1 MIRTLLCI
9 SAALITL
16 GMHPAS
22 ADECADMVSTVNK
35 ATGMPMTRTD
45 WKRISGTTYLAAA
58 ESGNEKYLAVKWS
71 VTDYYP
77 KPLDIKQKDPEFDE
91 FLANIK
97 NNTFVFPADTSLRV
111 KFDDRTTEYLPLT
124 AAVSAVG
131 EITKPNKKPKMSG
144 SSNLLA
150 NALGADIEGVDQE
163 KTPNWRVDAEVR
175 LLYAVDADAELALSR
190 KGITEVRLES
200 HDRYYHSKLS
210 FGIKDAFSASAGR
223 TGQAAQKAAALT
235 ALMNCVMGEDRT

>member
-1 MIRTLLCI
+1 MTKTLLCI
-9 SAALITL
+9 SAALLAL
-16 GMHPAS
+16 GMHPA
-22 ADECADMVSTVNK
+22 AAEVCEDMVSTVNK
-35 ATGMPMTRTD
+35 STGMPMTRTD
-45 WKRISGTTYLAAA
+45 WKRISRTTHLAAA
-58 ESGNEKYLAVKWS
+58 EAGNEKYLAGKWS

-77 KPLDIKQKDPEFDE
+77 KPLDIKKKDPEFDE

-131 EITKPNKKPKMSG
+131 EITEPNKKRKSGG
-144 SSNLLA
+144 SSKFLA
-150 NALGADIEGVDQE
+150 KALGGDVEGADEE
-163 KTPNWRVDAEVR
+163 TTPNWRVDAEVR
-175 LLYAVDADAELALSR
+175 LLYAVDADAEVALSR

-200 HDRYYHSKLS
+200 HDRYYHSELS
-210 FGIKDAFSASAGR
+210 FGFKDAFSASSGR
-223 TGQAAQKAAALT
+223 IGQAVKAAADLT